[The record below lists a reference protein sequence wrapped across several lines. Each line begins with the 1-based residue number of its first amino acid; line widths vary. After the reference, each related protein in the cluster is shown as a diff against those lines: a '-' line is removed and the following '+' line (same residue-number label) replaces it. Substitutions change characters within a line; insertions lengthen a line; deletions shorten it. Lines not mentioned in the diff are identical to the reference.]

1 LILKL
6 IIKLVFKTGT
16 MEKDL
21 QEIENI
27 TFGIFSAEEIKN
39 IAVCEVNS
47 PKLCSVDKNT
57 GYGTVYDPR
66 MGTLENGRSCE
77 TCGQNVWQC
86 SGHYGYIELNEAIV
100 HPLFYRR
107 VVDFLKCICLKCNK
121 LMITD
126 DQIDLNGFNKI
137 LSTKRFTKIL
147 EKIEKIDICSHCSY
161 SQPDIKYLTTD
172 NTISMVYKQKNKKKI
187 SIILPVDEIK
197 KIFDNISDDDVKLL
211 GFNPSLMHPRNLI
224 LTVFPVIPPTARPYI
239 IAEGQM
245 CDDDLTIQIV
255 EIIKA
260 NNHLKVGDES
270 IPEVK
275 RQRASQSLKFRISTF
290 YNNSCLA
297 PETPVLM
304 WDGSIKRAEQIE
316 MDDELVGDDGTKR
329 IVKYTCSGE
338 DDMYEIT
345 QEKGDKYVVN
355 KEHYLSLRYI
365 GNLTEFTDYSNKI
378 IDYKLKEFLLLPE
391 EIQKQFCGIRKNEFH
406 NISVKYLGKG
416 NYNGFGVDK
425 NHRFLLGDYTV
436 THNSGKAKHTTNG
449 RSIKGLKE
457 RLTGKDGLIR
467 TNLMGKR
474 CSAKGT
480 KIILWNGEIK
490 NVENIKI
497 GDTLIGN
504 DGEKRTVLKL
514 FNGTDQMYKI
524 KQGNGN
530 EYIINSE
537 HILTF
542 KFIHNKKISWKN
554 CLDSWYTEWVDT
566 KNIVKK
572 TKKLKP
578 TKNRTKEEAYEEMKE
593 FVDSL
598 DDNNTINIPVLEYLK
613 LSDESKKL
621 LYGYKI
627 EKPVNWDHKE
637 IDIDPYIFG
646 MWLGDGYK
654 SGTGFA
660 SVDSELIEYWKKW
673 ADKNNM
679 CVNMYLDNQNVHY
692 GISKKKGIKR
702 LYFKEKL
709 TKYGV
714 LNNKFIPKEYMINS
728 KEVRLA
734 LLAGLIDTDGSVE
747 QGGVTIRI
755 AQGLMHKAIIDGARF
770 IADSLGFQ
778 TSINKKKTSWKHD
791 GIKKYG
797 DALVLTISG
806 NGAENIPTILP
817 RKKCRSPLIAGNNWT
832 KIKVEPY
839 KVGEFYGFEIDGN
852 NLFVL
857 PDFTV
862 LHNCE
867 QTGRTVIGPDPTLRM
882 GEIGVPREMASNLTV
897 PIQVTNYN
905 FNYLTNLINDG
916 KVERVFSDKI
926 DPKTGKKETITF
938 YLKEALFSRGTI
950 LQQGD
955 IIFRKDKN
963 TGNEMEIVVNNGKDL
978 LQPGDILKR
987 NGEFIPELKYPGR
1000 KQFNLKIGDICERQL
1015 TNGDILLLNP
1025 NY

>member
-1 LILKL
+1 
-6 IIKLVFKTGT
+6 

-21 QEIENI
+21 QEIDNI
-27 TFGIFSAEEIKN
+27 IFGIYSAEEIKN

-66 MGTLENGRSCE
+66 MGTLENGRTCE
-77 TCGQNVWQC
+77 TCAQNVWQC
-86 SGHYGYIELNEAIV
+86 SGHYGYIELNEAIL

-107 VVDFLKCICLKCNK
+107 VVDFLRCICLKCNK
-121 LMITD
+121 LMITE

-161 SQPDIKYLTTD
+161 SQTDIKYLTTD
-172 NTISMVYKQKNKKKI
+172 NTISIVYKQKNKKKI

-211 GFNPSLMHPRNLI
+211 GFNPTLMHPRNLI

-260 NNHLKVGDES
+260 NNHLKVGDEP
-270 IPEVK
+270 IPEIK

-290 YNNSCLA
+290 YNNS
-297 PETPVLM
+297 
-304 WDGSIKRAEQIE
+304 
-316 MDDELVGDDGTKR
+316 
-329 IVKYTCSGE
+329 
-338 DDMYEIT
+338 
-345 QEKGDKYVVN
+345 
-355 KEHYLSLRYI
+355 
-365 GNLTEFTDYSNKI
+365 
-378 IDYKLKEFLLLPE
+378 
-391 EIQKQFCGIRKNEFH
+391 
-406 NISVKYLGKG
+406 
-416 NYNGFGVDK
+416 
-425 NHRFLLGDYTV
+425 
-436 THNSGKAKHTTNG
+436 SGKAKHTTNG
-449 RSIKGLKE
+449 RAIKGLKE

-474 CSAKGT
+474 CCFKGT

-490 NVENIKI
+490 NVEDIKI
-497 GDTLIGN
+497 GDNLIGN

-514 FNGTDQMYKI
+514 FNGVDNMYKI
-524 KQGNGN
+524 KQETKND
-530 EYIINSE
+530 YIVNSE
-537 HILTF
+537 HMLSF

-554 CLDSWYTEWVDT
+554 SLDSWFTEWVDT
-566 KNIVKK
+566 KTIVKK

-593 FVDSL
+593 FVYNL
-598 DDNNTINIPVLEYLK
+598 DDNNTINMPVLEYLK

-627 EKPVNWDHKE
+627 EKPVNWEHKDVE
-637 IDIDPYIFG
+637 IDPYILG
-646 MWLGDGYK
+646 MWLGDGTKNGRTFTSDDYQL
-654 SGTGFA
+654 
-660 SVDSELIEYWKKW
+660 VDYWNNW
-673 ADKNNM
+673 AEKNNM
-679 CVNMYLDNQNVHY
+679 DINMYLDGTNIHY
-692 GISKKKGIKR
+692 GIRKKINGNKPTI
-702 LYFKEKL
+702 FKEKL
-709 TKYGV
+709 SKYGV

-778 TSINKKKTSWKHD
+778 TSINKKKTTWKHN

-806 NGAENIPTILP
+806 YGVENIPTILP
-817 RKKCRSPLIAGNNWT
+817 RKKCRSPLISGNNWT
-832 KIKVEPY
+832 KVKVEPY
-839 KVGEFYGFEIDGN
+839 KVDEFYGFEIDGN

-882 GEIGVPREMASNLTV
+882 GEIGVPKEMASNLTV

-926 DPKTGKKETITF
+926 DQKTGKKETITF

-950 LQQGD
+950 MQQGD
-955 IIFRKDKN
+955 IILRKDEK
-963 TGNEMEIVVNNGKDL
+963 TGEDSEIIVNNGKDL
-978 LQPGDILKR
+978 LQLGDQLKR
-987 NGEFIPELKYPGR
+987 NGELIPELKYPG
-1000 KQFNLKIGDICERQL
+1000 KKHFNLKIGDICERQL
-1015 TNGDILLLNP
+1015 TNGDILLLNRQP
-1025 NY
+1025 TLHAGSMLGMEVVIHNGKTLRFNLSIAKSFNADEKCV